1 VFSLQHQNTAICL
14 EGRMVQKHV
23 EMVYQIQSLVVQ
35 VLPNARN
42 IPPANKT
49 EVDDYHLLGDD
60 AVWLL

>member
-1 VFSLQHQNTAICL
+1 MSSLWLQNIAICL

-23 EMVYQIQSLVVQ
+23 EMVYRIQSLVVQ

-49 EVDDYHLLGDD
+49 QVK
-60 AVWLL
+60 